1 MREFQNADLIRLLAN
16 DEVSVR
22 TLALNF
28 LSEGYAQEPAV
39 LTSVF
44 AGWDRWGVEVAFPE
58 FPILSHVPIPAAVV
72 LECCQRSAAIV
83 PNRKVTDRQ
92 TRCAGK
98 LMEQVVRLPAADLQP
113 HQARIAETV
122 GLSKIFFRI
131 DLTDLENR
139 LAMLEL
145 TSDQLAE
152 RLDSAIATL
161 AEQPDSG
168 TAYHQ
173 ALAALESLRFEHPAY
188 IDMAAAIVRTPPDS
202 GVQATSFRVSLQS
215 LIQFPQAGAEE
226 ALAKQLVDTREAVHC
241 NAVEALV
248 RIGSPLAAAHLVAKF
263 DQADAG
269 AQRWIAR
276 GLQRVRADGLAAEL
290 ARLRTASQ
298 NPALWGMLLV
308 AEVRQFDLTSLELI
322 AAELERVHGFSGA
335 LIDALNVYV
344 RVYETAPGA
353 RLIQQAFMSYVK
365 RVSDEIASINA

>member
-16 DEVSVR
+16 DEATVR

-28 LSEGYAQEPAV
+28 LSEGYAQDAGL

-44 AGWDRWGVEVAFPE
+44 AGWDRWGVDVAFPE

-72 LECCQRSAAIV
+72 RECCQRSAAIV

-98 LMEQVVRLPAADLQP
+98 LMEQVVRLPAADLQS
-113 HQARIAETV
+113 HQLEIAQTV
-122 GLSKIFFRI
+122 ALSKIFFRI

-139 LAMLEL
+139 IAMLEL

-152 RLDSAIATL
+152 RLDSVIAALGT
-161 AEQPDSG
+161 QPDNR

-173 ALAALESLRFEHPAY
+173 ALAALESLRFQHPAY
-188 IDMAAAIVRTPPDS
+188 IDMASAIARTPPDS
-202 GVQATSFRVSLQS
+202 GVQAASFQVSIQS
-215 LIQFPQAGAEE
+215 LIQFAQAGVEE
-226 ALAKQLVDTREAVHC
+226 ALAKFLVDTRESVHC

-248 RIGSPLAAAHLVAKF
+248 RIGSPLAAAHLVARF
-263 DQADAG
+263 DQTDAG
-269 AQRWIAR
+269 AQRWVAR
-276 GLQRVRADGLAAEL
+276 GLQRMRANGLAVEL
-290 ARLRTASQ
+290 ARLRSATED
-298 NPALWGMLLV
+298 PALWGMLLV
-308 AEVRQFDLTSLELI
+308 AEVRQFDLSSLELI
-322 AAELERVHGFSGA
+322 AAELERVQGFSGA

-353 RLIQQAFMSYVK
+353 RLIQQAFMNYVK
-365 RVSDEIASINA
+365 RVSDEIASPNV

>member
-16 DEVSVR
+16 DEASVR

-28 LSEGYAQEPAV
+28 LSEGYAQEAAV

-44 AGWDRWGVEVAFPE
+44 ASWDRWGVGVAFPE
-58 FPILSHVPIPAAVV
+58 FPILSHVPISAAAV

-98 LMEQVVRLPAADLQP
+98 LMEQVVRLPAADLQS
-113 HQARIAETV
+113 HRVQIKETV

-131 DLTDLENR
+131 DVTDLENR
-139 LAMLEL
+139 IAMLQL
-145 TSDQLAE
+145 TSDQLAK
-152 RLDSAIATL
+152 RLDSAIAAL

-168 TAYHQ
+168 TAYQQ
-173 ALAALESLRFEHPAY
+173 ALAALESLRFQHPAY
-188 IDMAAAIVRTPPDS
+188 IDMTAAIARTPPDS
-202 GVQATSFRVSLQS
+202 GVQAASFQVSIQS
-215 LIQFPQAGAEE
+215 LIQFAQAGAED
-226 ALAKQLVDTREAVHC
+226 ALAKFLVDSRESVHC

-248 RIGSPLAAAHLVAKF
+248 RIGSPLAAAHLVARF
-263 DQADAG
+263 DQTDAG
-269 AQRWIAR
+269 AQRWVAR
-276 GLQRVRADGLAAEL
+276 GLQRVRAAGLAAEV
-290 ARLRTASQ
+290 ARLRSTTEA
-298 NPALWGMLLV
+298 PALWGMLLV
-308 AEVRQFDLTSLELI
+308 AEVRQFDLASLELI
-322 AAELERVHGFSGA
+322 AAELQRVNGFSGA

-365 RVSDEIASINA
+365 RASDEIAS